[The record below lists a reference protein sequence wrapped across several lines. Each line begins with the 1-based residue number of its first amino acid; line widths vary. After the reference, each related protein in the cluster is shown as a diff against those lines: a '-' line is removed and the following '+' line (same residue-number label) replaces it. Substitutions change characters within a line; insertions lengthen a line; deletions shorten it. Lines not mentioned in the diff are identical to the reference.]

1 MFKGSKHQRRAIRM
15 LGVFILVALLAPV
28 LANRNPLML
37 RIDGKTSFPALGGN
51 PYVELPQENGEW
63 KAVLAADIDWRT
75 FQRGF
80 TLLAPIPY
88 APADLDPANANFQS
102 PFSKQFLASDTGS
115 IELPLRYRH
124 WLGTTRTGG
133 DLLSALIHGTRY
145 ALLIGFLAALL
156 SALIGITLGLFAG
169 YFGDRHFL
177 VHPGSFILIL
187 ALFFIAWFEGSFI
200 PGRYGLQTSLGWWLL
215 PLIGM
220 LLTLRVRGKKAT
232 LRLPIDT
239 MVRAVMS
246 VFLAVPRLVW
256 IILIGATLTPSVSLV
271 ILTIGLTGWAEFT
284 QLTRAET
291 LRLRGSGFAENARAA
306 GFAGCTDP
314 LPAFVTEFRI
324 PVGPDLFLS
333 HGRSDPGRV
342 RFVVSRCRCSARYR
356 NLGKPVAGR
365 STGFAGV
372 VGAGISGL
380 LPVPALEQPSV
391 HAKNH
396 RFLTFFNLVFTAD
409 SSFLVKIAPRYEGF
423 RLPPSFPN
431 VTLSKPRFRGLGT
444 STS

>member
-1 MFKGSKHQRRAIRM
+1 MSIRLSEFTVFKGSKHQRRAFRM

-37 RIDGKTSFPALGGN
+37 RIDGKTSFPALSGN

-200 PGRYGLQTSLGWWLL
+200 PARYGLEASLGWWLL
-215 PLIGM
+215 PMIGI
-220 LLTLRVRGKKAT
+220 LLSMRMRGKKAVM
-232 LRLPIDT
+232 RLPIDT
-239 MVRAVMS
+239 LVRAVMS

-306 GFAGCTDP
+306 GLGDVRILFRHLLPNFGSLLVLIFFYHMAGAILAESALSFLGAGVPHDI
-314 LPAFVTEFRI
+314 VTWGSLLQEGRQDLQAWWVLVF
-324 PVGPDLFLS
+324 PGCCLFLLLNS
-333 HGRSDPGRV
+333 LQSMRRT
-342 RFVVSRCRCSARYR
+342 
-356 NLGKPVAGR
+356 
-365 STGFAGV
+365 TG
-372 VGAGISGL
+372 S
-380 LPVPALEQPSV
+380 
-391 HAKNH
+391 
-396 RFLTFFNLVFTAD
+396 
-409 SSFLVKIAPRYEGF
+409 
-423 RLPPSFPN
+423 
-431 VTLSKPRFRGLGT
+431 
-444 STS
+444 

>member
-1 MFKGSKHQRRAIRM
+1 MSIRLSEFTVFKDSKHQRRAFRM

-37 RIDGKTSFPALGGN
+37 RIDGKTSFPALSGN

-75 FQRGF
+75 FQRGV

-177 VHPGSFILIL
+177 VHPGSFILVL
-187 ALFFIAWFEGSFI
+187 GLFFIAWFEGSFI
-200 PGRYGLQTSLGWWLL
+200 PGRYGLQASLGWWLL

-291 LRLRGSGFAENARAA
+291 LRLRGSGFEENARAA
-306 GFAGCTDP
+306 GLRDVRILFRHLLPNFGSLLVLIFFYHMAGAILAESALSFLGAGVPHDI
-314 LPAFVTEFRI
+314 VTWGSLLQEGRQDLQAWWVLVF
-324 PVGPDLFLS
+324 PGCCLFLLLNS
-333 HGRSDPGRV
+333 LQSMRRT
-342 RFVVSRCRCSARYR
+342 
-356 NLGKPVAGR
+356 
-365 STGFAGV
+365 TG
-372 VGAGISGL
+372 S
-380 LPVPALEQPSV
+380 
-391 HAKNH
+391 
-396 RFLTFFNLVFTAD
+396 
-409 SSFLVKIAPRYEGF
+409 
-423 RLPPSFPN
+423 
-431 VTLSKPRFRGLGT
+431 
-444 STS
+444 